1 MAGQSGHPSS
11 GNHRGHQGIPVIRTV
26 VVEDDYHIADWHR
39 QLTERVEGFS
49 VVGIARTG
57 AEAIAM
63 IERTRPDLVLLDIYL
78 PDMSGIDLLQ
88 TLRAPQRPPVDV
100 VAITAAKDVATLR
113 AAMQSGVVHYLIK
126 PFRGQ
131 ALQERLRG
139 YAAAR
144 QRISGLEE
152 ADQREVDSVFGLLR
166 TGGPAPLPKGL
177 SQVTLDAVLGALEGS
192 DQPVSAEEV
201 ARGVGVS
208 RVTARRYLDHL
219 AQDRRV
225 EVLLRYGSPG
235 RPEHRY
241 RLLGRR

>member
-1 MAGQSGHPSS
+1 VPSEPRDRRALDWAS
-11 GNHRGHQGIPVIRTV
+11 SVIRAV

-57 AEAIAM
+57 AEALALV
-63 IERTRPDLVLLDIYL
+63 ERTRPDLILLDVYL

-88 TLRAPQRPPVDV
+88 ALRAPERPAVDV

-113 AAMQSGVVHYLIK
+113 AAMQGGVLHYLIK
-126 PFRGQ
+126 PFRGE

-144 QRISGLEE
+144 ARMTGLRE
-152 ADQREVDSVFGLLR
+152 ADQREIDRVFGLLR
-166 TGGPAPLPKGL
+166 AGSVQPLPKGL
-177 SQVTLDAVLGALEGS
+177 SQATLDAVVGALEASGR
-192 DQPVSAEEV
+192 PVSAEEV
-201 ARGVGVS
+201 AERVGVS

-219 AQDRRV
+219 AQSRRV

-241 RLLGRR
+241 RLAGSP

>member
-1 MAGQSGHPSS
+1 M
-11 GNHRGHQGIPVIRTV
+11 IRAV

-57 AEAIAM
+57 AEALALV
-63 IERTRPDLVLLDIYL
+63 ERTRPDLVLLDVYL
-78 PDMSGIDLLQ
+78 PDMSGIDVLQ
-88 TLRAPQRPPVDV
+88 ALRSPERPPVDV
-100 VAITAAKDVATLR
+100 VAITAAKDVATFR
-113 AAMQSGVVHYLIK
+113 AAMQGGVVHYLIK
-126 PFRGQ
+126 PFRGE

-144 QRISGLEE
+144 KRMVGLHEAGQR
-152 ADQREVDSVFGLLR
+152 DVDKVFGLLR
-166 TGGPAPLPKGL
+166 AGSAQPLPKGF
-177 SQVTLDAVLGALEGS
+177 SPVTLDAVVEALEAAER
-192 DQPVSAEEV
+192 PVSAEEV
-201 ARGVGVS
+201 ADRVGVS

-219 AQDRRV
+219 AQSGRV

-241 RLLGRR
+241 RLAGRP

>member
-1 MAGQSGHPSS
+1 VPSEPRDRRAPEWAS
-11 GNHRGHQGIPVIRTV
+11 SVIRAV

-57 AEAIAM
+57 AEALALV
-63 IERTRPDLVLLDIYL
+63 ESTRPDLILLDVYL

-88 TLRAPQRPPVDV
+88 ALRAPERPPVDV

-113 AAMQSGVVHYLIK
+113 AAMQGGVVHYLIK
-126 PFRGQ
+126 PFRGE

-144 QRISGLEE
+144 ARMTGLRE
-152 ADQREVDSVFGLLR
+152 ADQREIDRVFGLLR
-166 TGGPAPLPKGL
+166 AGSVQPLPKGL
-177 SQVTLDAVLGALEGS
+177 SQATLDAVVGALEAS
-192 DQPVSAEEV
+192 EQPVSAEDV
-201 ARGVGVS
+201 AERVGVS

-219 AQDRRV
+219 AQGRRV

-241 RLLGRR
+241 RLAGRQ

>member
-1 MAGQSGHPSS
+1 VPSEPGVRRAPEWAS
-11 GNHRGHQGIPVIRTV
+11 SVIRAV

-57 AEAIAM
+57 AEALALV
-63 IERTRPDLVLLDIYL
+63 ERTRPDLILLDVYL

-88 TLRAPQRPPVDV
+88 ALRAPERPPVDV

-113 AAMQSGVVHYLIK
+113 AAMQGGVVHYLIK
-126 PFRGQ
+126 PFRGE

-144 QRISGLEE
+144 ARMTRLRE
-152 ADQREVDSVFGLLR
+152 ADQREIDSVFGLLR
-166 TGGPAPLPKGL
+166 VGSVQPLPKGL
-177 SQVTLDAVLGALEGS
+177 SQATLDAVVGALEAS
-192 DQPVSAEEV
+192 EQPVSAEE
-201 ARGVGVS
+201 AAERVGVS

-219 AQDRRV
+219 AQGRRV

-241 RLLGRR
+241 RLAGRQ